1 MEDVYDLI
9 VLGTGPAGMAA
20 AIYAGRYDLKTL
32 VIGKEVGGM
41 TNLAGEIENYPGFIG
56 SGIDLMKKF
65 EEQAKMFGAKFLN
78 VHIEKLGV
86 SGCRG
91 VGVSEAGA
99 SAKEFVVNYG
109 GGKVCGKSVIA
120 ALGSEHRKLGIPGES
135 EFLGKG
141 VSYCATCDGNF
152 FRGKTVAV
160 VGGSDS
166 AAKAAIYL
174 ASICKKVYVSYRQKK
189 MRAEPINL
197 DRIEGIKNIEII
209 YNTKP
214 AEILGDK
221 RVTGLRLVDSAGSQI
236 KVVDG
241 STASDGSQSKIVDG
255 SASPESGERLLK
267 VDGVFVEIGSTPLT
281 QIVEGLGVE
290 LEKGYIKVDKEGRT
304 NVAGLFAAGDGT
316 NNPFKQAITAA
327 ADGSLAAKAAYNF
340 VKLGK

>member
-1 MEDVYDLI
+1 MVKGVYDLL

-20 AIYAGRYDLKTL
+20 AIYAGRYDMKTL
-32 VIGKEVGGM
+32 VIGKEIGGM

-65 EEQAKMFGAKFLN
+65 EEQAKMFGATFVMGN
-78 VHIEKLGV
+78 VDKLEKDKNGFRV
-86 SGCRG
+86 EADGKDY
-91 VGVSEAGA
+91 VGKAIITG
-99 SAKEFVVNYG
+99 
-109 GGKVCGKSVIA
+109 
-120 ALGSEHRKLGIPGES
+120 LGSEHRKLGVPGEK

-152 FRGKTVAV
+152 FRGKTVVV

-174 ASICKKVYVSYRQKK
+174 SSICKKVYVSYRKEK

-197 DRIEGIKNIEII
+197 DRVEKLKNVEII

-214 AEILGDK
+214 VEIVGEAK
-221 RVTGLRLVDSAGSQI
+221 VTGLKLETT
-236 KVVDG
+236 DG
-241 STASDGSQSKIVDG
+241 KKLKSDLI
-255 SASPESGERLLK
+255 A
-267 VDGVFVEIGSTPLT
+267 VDGVFIEIGSTPIT
-281 QIVEGLGVE
+281 QVVEGLGVE

>member
-1 MEDVYDLI
+1 MVKGVYDLV

-65 EEQAKMFGAKFLN
+65 EEQAKMFGAEFLN
-78 VHIEKLGV
+78 GNIDKLEK
-86 SGCRG
+86 S
-91 VGVSEAGA
+91 
-99 SAKEFVVNYG
+99 KEGFRVEV
-109 GGKVCGKSVIA
+109 GGKEYAAKAVISG
-120 ALGSEHRKLGIPGES
+120 LGSEHRKLGIPGED

-174 ASICKKVYVSYRQKK
+174 SSICKKVYVSYRKER

-197 DRIEGIKNIEII
+197 AKVEEAKNIEIV

-214 AEILGDK
+214 VEIVGEAK
-221 RVTGLRLVDSAGSQI
+221 VSGLKLEATDGGEN
-236 KVVDG
+236 KVLD
-241 STASDGSQSKIVDG
+241 
-255 SASPESGERLLK
+255 
-267 VDGVFVEIGSTPLT
+267 VDGVFIEIGSTPIT